1 MPIEDKQGHGPD
13 QGAVLLLL
21 HSEDNR
27 LALQRLLNLA
37 VDMKLPAT
45 FEALLAE
52 LERVDEVQRR

>member
-1 MPIEDKQGHGPD
+1 MPIEDKQGNGPD

-52 LERVDEVQRR
+52 LERVDDVQLR

>member
-1 MPIEDKQGHGPD
+1 MPIEDKPGNGPD
-13 QGAVLLLL
+13 LGAVLLLL

-52 LERVDEVQRR
+52 LERVNVIRLR